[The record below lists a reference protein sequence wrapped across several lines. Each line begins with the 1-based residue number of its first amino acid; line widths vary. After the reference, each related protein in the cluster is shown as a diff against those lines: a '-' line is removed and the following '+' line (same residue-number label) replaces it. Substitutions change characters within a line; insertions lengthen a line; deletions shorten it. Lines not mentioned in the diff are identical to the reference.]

1 MNILT
6 NKYFILGNLLLLLI
20 SIPVTL
26 FFIKRQQELRS
37 RAAPSSKL
45 YFTPETIN
53 TSTQCSSFTTD
64 VMVNPGQNIVS
75 IVDFYLT
82 YDPTRLDVIEV
93 KESTSFPT
101 IIRPISITSG
111 ETNMSVSIGSDVTR
125 AVQTVSKV
133 ATITFRAKAIGT
145 TQIQFDAQRSRV
157 FSLAPSDEPTENVL
171 STTSPSN
178 IVINSDACLT
188 DGEPTPSV
196 PSTTITPSA
205 TPGVGGGGSPTPT
218 TAPNQPPACT
228 ELSVSPAATGSAPFS
243 VLFTAKGND
252 PDTSGLISKTTF
264 NFGDGQIQDITD
276 GMNLKAV
283 TVQTN
288 HTFQNAGTFGS
299 TVTFTDNHGAVSQ
312 SCTKT
317 LTVSG
322 ASDLTSPTPTV
333 STDSGQLTATPTEVP
348 ISVPTIPPTG
358 GLASAIGIVGII
370 TLTIIAGFLLFA
382 L

>member
-6 NKYFILGNLLLLLI
+6 NRYFILGNLLLLLI

-53 TSTQCSSFTTD
+53 TSTQCSSFTID
-64 VMVNPGQNIVS
+64 VMINPGQNIVS

-101 IIRPISITSG
+101 IIRPISITAG

-133 ATITFRAKAIGT
+133 ATITFRTKAIGT
-145 TQIQFDAQRSRV
+145 TQIQFDAQKSRA

-171 STTSPSN
+171 STTSPSS
-178 IVINSDACLT
+178 IVINSDACTT
-188 DGEPTPSV
+188 DGGGPTPSV
-196 PSTTITPSA
+196 TATPS
-205 TPGVGGGGSPTPT
+205 GLPTPT
-218 TAPNQPPACT
+218 TTPTTATNKSPVCT
-228 ELSVSPAATGSAPFS
+228 ALSVSPSATGSAPFS

-252 PDTSGLISKTTF
+252 PDTGTLITKTTF
-264 NFGDGQIQDITD
+264 NFGDGQIQDITE
-276 GMNLKAV
+276 GMNLKNV

-288 HTFQNAGTFGS
+288 HTFQTAGTFGS
-299 TVTFTDNHGAVSQ
+299 TVTFTDTQRAVSQ
-312 SCTKT
+312 SCTQT

-322 ASDLTSPTPTV
+322 ASDSATPTPI
-333 STDSGQLTATPTEVP
+333 STDSGQLIPTSAQIP
-348 ISVPTIPPTG
+348 TSVPTIPPTG
-358 GLASAIGIVGII
+358 GIANTIGIVGII
-370 TLTIIAGFLLFA
+370 TLTIIAGFLLIA

>member
-53 TSTQCSSFTTD
+53 TSTQCSSFTID

-101 IIRPISITSG
+101 IIRPISITAG

-125 AVQTVSKV
+125 AVQTVSQV
-133 ATITFRAKAIGT
+133 ATITFRTKAIGT

-171 STTSPSN
+171 STTSPSS
-178 IVINSDACLT
+178 IVINSDACPT
-188 DGEPTPSV
+188 GGEPTPSV
-196 PSTTITPSA
+196 VATPSA

-218 TAPNQPPACT
+218 TTANRAPQCT
-228 ELSVSPAATGSAPFS
+228 ELSVSPSATGSAPFS

-252 PDTSGLISKTTF
+252 PDTGTLISKTTF

-276 GMNLKAV
+276 GMNLKNV

-288 HTFQNAGTFGS
+288 HTFQTAGTYGS
-299 TVTFTDNHGAVSQ
+299 TVTFTDSLGAVSQ
-312 SCTKT
+312 SCTQT

-322 ASDLTSPTPTV
+322 ASDSATPTPTV

-348 ISVPTIPPTG
+348 TSVPTIPPTG
-358 GLASAIGIVGII
+358 GIANTIGIVGII
-370 TLTIIAGFLLFA
+370 TLTIIAGFLLLA